1 MKYELRITKDEMG
14 SFMDELDV
22 KLELLKEKAQLV
34 SSLRRLGYA
43 QDEVTAEAVRVL
55 RVEMELLL
63 VMLRGFEAPKKKE
76 S

>member
-1 MKYELRITKDEMG
+1 
-14 SFMDELDV
+14 MDELDV

>member
-1 MKYELRITKDEMG
+1 
-14 SFMDELDV
+14 MDELLDI

-43 QDEVTAEAVRVL
+43 RDEVTAEAARAL
-55 RVEMELLL
+55 RLEIEMLL
-63 VMLRGFEAPKKKE
+63 VMLRGFDPPQKKE